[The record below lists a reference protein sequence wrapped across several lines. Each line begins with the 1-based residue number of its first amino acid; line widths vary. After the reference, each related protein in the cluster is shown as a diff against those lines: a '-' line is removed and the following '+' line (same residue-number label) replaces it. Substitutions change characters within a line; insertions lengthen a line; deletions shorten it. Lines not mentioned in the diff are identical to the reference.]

1 VSELAYKGR
10 VITEKVELDDK
21 LIKLRAFL
29 SNPDGVFSKLP
40 DDEKQRLVEQ
50 EGYMAA
56 YSDVLRRRV
65 EAF

>member
-29 SNPDGVFSKLP
+29 ANPDGVFSKLP
-40 DDEKQRLVEQ
+40 DDEKQRLGEQ
-50 EGYMAA
+50 EGYVAA
-56 YSDVLRRRV
+56 YSDVVRRRV
-65 EAF
+65 AAF